1 MNFLNPINKLVFL
14 VPAFA
19 IILAGSHFCSISN
32 FVSAHHPE
40 KQIASLEA
48 SHIVSMNSQTCCMN
62 ENNGQLASLSQ
73 PLQNFTLNTEIIA
86 VPLRDTLIST
96 FNTNSRLFNRI
107 LITTR
112 PDPGALVLRC

>member
-1 MNFLNPINKLVFL
+1 MNFLNLMNKLVL
-14 VPAFA
+14 LIPAFA

-32 FVSAHHPE
+32 FVSAHHFE
-40 KQIASLEA
+40 KPILSSEVF
-48 SHIVSMNSQTCCMN
+48 HIVDVSSQTCCMN

-73 PLQNFTLNTEIIA
+73 PVQNFTLNTEIIA